1 MNHIHWSIFSE
12 CLDPDQSSPFEQRN
26 SSKESYDFAHRG
38 IALPSH
44 RHHHSNPSAAVCDSS
59 RPLRRRPHPLDSSS
73 TAGMQRGEGV
83 AAVTVRL
90 HYETIARAGM
100 QRSNHLGGWSRLRL
114 PSRQEWWEIER
125 YREQEQRVGRPTL
138 GWTWV
143 RASPDPNTK
152 LIKLITL
159 AL

>member
-26 SSKESYDFAHRG
+26 SSKEPYDFAHRG
-38 IALPSH
+38 IALTSH
-44 RHHHSNPSAAVCDSS
+44 RHHHSNPYAAVCDSS
-59 RPLRRRPHPLDSSS
+59 RPLRRRPHPLDTSA

-90 HYETIARAGM
+90 HYETITRAGM

-114 PSRQEWWEIER
+114 SSRQEMMVDREI
-125 YREQEQRVGRPTL
+125 QRTRTESGKAGL
-138 GWTWV
+138 GLDMGTGQS
-143 RASPDPNTK
+143 RSKHKIN
-152 LIKLITL
+152 
-159 AL
+159 